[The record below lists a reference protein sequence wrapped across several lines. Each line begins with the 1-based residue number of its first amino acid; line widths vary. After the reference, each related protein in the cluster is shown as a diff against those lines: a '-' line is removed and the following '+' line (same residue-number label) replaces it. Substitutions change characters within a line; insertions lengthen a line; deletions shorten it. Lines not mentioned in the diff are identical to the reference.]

1 MLLVTGGWNQDNENL
16 DSTEIYQEGQRQWR
30 EVGTLPAGIMRIR
43 GATVDNTVFMTG
55 ELLGERFL
63 SLFLGF

>member
-30 EVGTLPAGIMRIR
+30 EVGPLPAGIMRIR
-43 GATVDNTVFMTG
+43 GATLDNTVFMTG
-55 ELLGERFL
+55 ELLGERFF